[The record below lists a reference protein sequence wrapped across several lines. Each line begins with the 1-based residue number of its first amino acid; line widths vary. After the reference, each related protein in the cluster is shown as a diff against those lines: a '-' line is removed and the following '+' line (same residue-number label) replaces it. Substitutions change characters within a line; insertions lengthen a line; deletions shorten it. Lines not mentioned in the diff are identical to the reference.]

1 MVPGGED
8 GPDRGQRVRQDVAAT
23 RDVYAAGTHQVVVN
37 FPSTGRPDPRR
48 AWGDVPAR
56 NPGFTGREELL
67 GAVRAALTSGDR
79 AVVQALRGMGG
90 VGKAQLA
97 IEYAHRHASD
107 YDIVWWIAA
116 ERPELV
122 NGQLVSLGAALGCA
136 GVEMKEDEVR
146 RTVLAELRDRE
157 RWLLVFDN
165 ADIPEDIA
173 HWLPGGSGHVL
184 ITSRSGGWE
193 EVAVPVEV
201 DVLERG
207 ESVTLLRHRIPGL
220 SETDAGLIAETLGDL
235 PLAIAQAAG
244 YMTQSGTSAVEY
256 VGLLRTRAVEI
267 LECGRPASYPLTLAA
282 VTQLALDRLTADS
295 PAAAQAVRMCAF
307 LAPEP
312 VPAAWFSLAA
322 RQLPA
327 PLNAVAADPLAWG
340 RVLTQIGGQA
350 LARIDRQGLLMHRLT
365 QAVIRTFLT
374 PDEAV
379 AAEAQAKALL
389 IGALVELDPEDM
401 VLMFQAS
408 MFGCWMMLPPEERM
422 RAVTSVRLHLRA

>member
-1 MVPGGED
+1 
-8 GPDRGQRVRQDVAAT
+8 
-23 RDVYAAGTHQVVVN
+23 
-37 FPSTGRPDPRR
+37 
-48 AWGDVPAR
+48 
-56 NPGFTGREELL
+56 
-67 GAVRAALTSGDR
+67 
-79 AVVQALRGMGG
+79 MGG

-312 VPAAWFSLAA
+312 VPAAWFALAA

>member
-1 MVPGGED
+1 MISVSVMSRNDGKGRMLGQGTWWIWRMVPGGED

-37 FPSTGRPDPRR
+37 FPSTGRPDPR
-48 AWGDVPAR
+48 
-56 NPGFTGREELL
+56 
-67 GAVRAALTSGDR
+67 
-79 AVVQALRGMGG
+79 
-90 VGKAQLA
+90 
-97 IEYAHRHASD
+97 
-107 YDIVWWIAA
+107 
-116 ERPELV
+116 
-122 NGQLVSLGAALGCA
+122 
-136 GVEMKEDEVR
+136 
-146 RTVLAELRDRE
+146 RDRE

-312 VPAAWFSLAA
+312 VPAVWFALAA

-340 RVLTQIGGQA
+340 RVLTQIG
-350 LARIDRQGLLMHRLT
+350 
-365 QAVIRTFLT
+365 
-374 PDEAV
+374 
-379 AAEAQAKALL
+379 
-389 IGALVELDPEDM
+389 
-401 VLMFQAS
+401 
-408 MFGCWMMLPPEERM
+408 CWMMLPPEERM